1 MCQIHVR
8 CWKVLLACS
17 ALLYYRGARCRAF
30 PSLWVQCIPF
40 QTYLKHTR
48 NLWPQYGRY
57 DTFPTLESLFLID
70 TYEVRIL
77 TQTREAMRQIAP
89 QISTAYAVLGL
100 GGTYE
105 TRISRRMYEVPR
117 PSQGLFFYP

>member
-1 MCQIHVR
+1 MSVVGKYYWLVVR
-8 CWKVLLACS
+8 CCTTAGRVAVPFRVFGCS
-17 ALLYYRGARCRAF
+17 A
-30 PSLWVQCIPF
+30 F

-70 TYEVRIL
+70 THEVRIL

-89 QISTAYAVLGL
+89 HKSTAYAVLGL
-100 GGTYE
+100 GGKYE
-105 TRISRRMYEVPR
+105 TQYPGVCTRYLV
-117 PSQGLFFYP
+117 QVKGYFFYP